1 MTIDALQAYRLLG
14 LAPGASPDE
23 VRTAY
28 RDLAQVWHPD
38 RFLDNARLREK
49 AEVNLRRINEAYTV
63 LRDYRPAAAV
73 AALLATAPASRAP
86 ASRAPAAHA
95 AAAPRHVP
103 PLHFDLRHS
112 LFTGVVAMRHSIKVL
127 RPSGTYARHRHRRGL
142 PKPWIGLGLAVL
154 LLVALAIAA
163 LWYKGYL
170 DF

>member
-73 AALLATAPASRAP
+73 AAILATAPV
-86 ASRAPAAHA
+86 SRAPAAHA
-95 AAAPRHVP
+95 AAAPRQVP

-127 RPSGTYARHRHRRGL
+127 RPSATYARHHRRRGL
-142 PKPWIGLGLAVL
+142 PKPWIGLAVAVL